1 MHFLEIL
8 DSEIAAQ
15 ERILEAH
22 PAYIKLKALRATRD
36 AYGSGVAQY
45 GATVAAMSE
54 SNGSP
59 PRSFLSA
66 AAPRGRGAALSGKS
80 LDAVSAVMEILRDAG
95 QPLRTVQLMPLI
107 EQRGIHFAG
116 NAPQNILSSLLS
128 RSPDVV
134 SKGGHIGWALK
145 EWDSA
150 GDAMREGVTPPADVQ
165 PEAQGREAGPGGGT

>member
-1 MHFLEIL
+1 MHPIV
-8 DSEIAAQ
+8 
-15 ERILEAH
+15 
-22 PAYIKLKALRATRD
+22 KLKNRKRPILFLR
-36 AYGSGVAQY
+36 
-45 GATVAAMSE
+45 
-54 SNGSP
+54 
-59 PRSFLSA
+59 
-66 AAPRGRGAALSGKS
+66 S
-80 LDAVSAVMEILRDAG
+80 LRYAG

>member
-8 DSEIAAQ
+8 DGEIAAQ
-15 ERILEAH
+15 ERVLEAH
-22 PAYIKLKALRATRD
+22 PAYVKLKALRATRD
-36 AYGSGVAQY
+36 AYEATASQY
-45 GATVAAMSE
+45 GAAVAALSK
-54 SNGSP
+54 SNEGP
-59 PRSFLSA
+59 PKSLISS
-66 AAPRGRGAALSGKS
+66 AAPRGRGPALSGKS
-80 LDAVSAVMEILRDAG
+80 LDAVSAVIEILRENGA
-95 QPLRTVQLMPLI
+95 PLRTAQLMPLI

-150 GDAMREGVTPPADVQ
+150 GDDLLRGSTPPAYEQ